1 MVSHMDYDHV
11 GGLFAV
17 LENLKVGKVIIPN
30 QVEKS
35 ENYAKFLKITNEKN
49 IKVIDV
55 KQGDVIQIEDNLQF
69 KILWPGEKTISENA
83 INNNAMVAKLI
94 YKDFSCLFTGDIE
107 EEAEKE
113 LVKLN
118 KNELNSTIL
127 KIAHHGSKTSTTE
140 KFLEKVN
147 PKMALIGVG
156 ENNTFGHPNREVL
169 ERISKYTNKI
179 YRTDKNG
186 EINIMYKFYKKGKIK
201 IRSLY
206 GGKQDE

>member
-1 MVSHMDYDHV
+1 MDYDHV
-11 GGLFAV
+11 GGLFAI

-49 IKVIDV
+49 IKVIDA

-127 KIAHHGSKTSTTE
+127 KVAHHGSKTSTTE

-156 ENNTFGHPNREVL
+156 EDNTFGHPNKETL
-169 ERISKYTNKI
+169 ERISRYTNKI

>member
-1 MVSHMDYDHV
+1 MDYDHV
-11 GGLFAV
+11 GGLFAI

-127 KIAHHGSKTSTTE
+127 KVAHHGSKTSTTE

-156 ENNTFGHPNREVL
+156 EDNTFGHPNKEVM
-169 ERISKYTNKI
+169 ERISRYTNKI